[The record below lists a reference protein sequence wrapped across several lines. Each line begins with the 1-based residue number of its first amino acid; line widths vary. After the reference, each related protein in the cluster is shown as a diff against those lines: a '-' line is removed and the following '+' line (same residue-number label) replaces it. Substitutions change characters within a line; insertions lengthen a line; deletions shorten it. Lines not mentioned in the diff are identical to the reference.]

1 MGEIRDALEEILDR
15 IEDMDPEDSALL
27 DVQEYIQ
34 DAIDALGV
42 VLL

>member
-1 MGEIRDALEEILDR
+1 MEEIRDALEEILDR

-27 DVQEYIQ
+27 DALEYIQ